1 MKIGIL
7 YICTGKYNIFFN
19 SFYESAEKYFVK
31 DHEKTYYV
39 FTDDLN
45 IKKNNK
51 IKIINQSFL
60 GWPYDTMNRFHMF
73 NSIKDQLFNEDY
85 LFFFNA
91 NMRFFDY
98 VNEEIIPKKE
108 NNFLIGVNHPGYY
121 SSHKEQFSY
130 ERRESSLFYIP
141 LTDGKYYYQGC
152 LNGGKSENFLEM
164 SQILSDMIDKD
175 LKNNIIP
182 IYHDESALN
191 WYFKDKNPLLMSPSY
206 AYPESWSL
214 PFKKIIVQMDKTKF
228 GTYDELR
235 QIKK

>member
-1 MKIGIL
+1 MKKIGIL
-7 YICTGKYNIFFN
+7 YICTGRYSLFFKQ
-19 SFYESAEKYFVK
+19 FYESSENFFMK

-39 FTDDLN
+39 FTDDSN
-45 IKKNNK
+45 IKESHNV
-51 IKIINQSFL
+51 KIINQPFL
-60 GWPYDTMNRFHMF
+60 GWPYDTMKRFHMF
-73 NSIKDQLFNEDY
+73 NSIKNKLLNEDY

-108 NNFLIGVNHPGYY
+108 NDFLVGVNHPGFYA
-121 SSHKEQFSY
+121 SPKEHFPY
-130 ERRESSLFYIP
+130 ERRINSLFYIP

-152 LNGGKSENFLEM
+152 FNGGKSDNFLEA
-164 SQILSDMIDKD
+164 SKTLSIMIDKD
-175 LKNNIIP
+175 FENDIIP

-214 PFKKIIVQMDKTKF
+214 PLKRIIVQIDKAKV
-228 GTYDELR
+228 GGYDYLR
-235 QIKK
+235 QI